1 MPRKKTT
8 AKDAALVRSGK
19 EPQRDMTHHLG
30 KYAVTGGPGRPKGSK
45 DKKPNGR
52 AKGTPNGPD
61 CFRALQR
68 IVSEHDK
75 EALKIIREAKDF
87 LAILDVIR
95 RDPRYLHM
103 LYRDLLKKALE
114 NPSGYML
121 KMEPFYANLKRALV
135 PDGGEGQQYDLIPT
149 EELEVMIVKH
159 SVRILQA
166 TKPDRLK
173 EITGNGQFVL
183 DNGRRR
189 DG

>member
-1 MPRKKTT
+1 MPRKKPK
-8 AKDAALVRSGK
+8 AEEALVRPGK
-19 EPQRDMTHHLG
+19 EPQRDQTHHLG

-45 DKKPNGR
+45 DKKLHGR
-52 AKGTPNGPD
+52 TKGTPNGPD

-68 IVSEHDK
+68 IVAEHDK

-103 LYRDLLKKALE
+103 LYRDLLEKALN

-121 KMEPFYANLKRALV
+121 KMEPFYANLQRALM
-135 PDGGEGQQYDLIPT
+135 PEGGEGQQYDLIPT

-159 SVRILQA
+159 SVRILQS

-173 EITGNGQFVL
+173 EITGNGSLVF

-189 DG
+189 NG